1 MVRVGRFLHVSLQP
15 ELAQNGELAENDT
28 LKNLWQ
34 WLYLSRYLVEDNTI
48 PSPDNKHP
56 GVR

>member
-1 MVRVGRFLHVSLQP
+1 MYLQP
-15 ELAQNGELAENDT
+15 ELAHNGDIAENEI

-34 WLYLSRYLVEDNTI
+34 WLYLSRSLVEDGTI
-48 PSPDNKHP
+48 QNPDNKHP